1 MNYLLAADIGGTK
14 TDLAL
19 YDARNRSK
27 SPLYAEILPSQEFE
41 SFSDLLHRFDA
52 GRNLRI
58 SRACL
63 AVAGPVIDNRAKL
76 TNLPWHVVGSEI
88 EAEFSI
94 NEVKIINDLVAIA
107 SSIPHLSTDDLV
119 ELAPGNPAPGGAL
132 GVIAPGTG
140 LGVSFSVWAG
150 DKYIA
155 CPSEGGH
162 ASFSP
167 ANEMEIDLLRF
178 LLSEGNPISIE
189 TVCSGMGLPAIYH
202 FVKARG
208 MKEPGWLAAELS
220 RASDTTPIIVQAA
233 LDKKKQ
239 CPICRET
246 VRLFVGILAE
256 ACSNLAVTVMAT
268 GGVYLGG
275 GIPPRIIS
283 FLREESFVQRFRA
296 KGKMSG
302 LVSGIPVSV
311 IKNPKAALIGA
322 AACMI

>member
-1 MNYLLAADIGGTK
+1 
-14 TDLAL
+14 
-19 YDARNRSK
+19 
-27 SPLYAEILPSQEFE
+27 
-41 SFSDLLHRFDA
+41 
-52 GRNLRI
+52 
-58 SRACL
+58 
-63 AVAGPVIDNRAKL
+63 
-76 TNLPWHVVGSEI
+76 
-88 EAEFSI
+88 
-94 NEVKIINDLVAIA
+94 
-107 SSIPHLSTDDLV
+107 
-119 ELAPGNPAPGGAL
+119 
-132 GVIAPGTG
+132 
-140 LGVSFSVWAG
+140 
-150 DKYIA
+150 
-155 CPSEGGH
+155 
-162 ASFSP
+162 
-167 ANEMEIDLLRF
+167 
-178 LLSEGNPISIE
+178 
-189 TVCSGMGLPAIYH
+189 MGLPAIYH